1 MIQTLRI
8 QVSRL
13 FGILMA
19 VMLCISTS
27 GWEEQAPLMAA
38 GLFFLGTI
46 LVGLATVGRLWC
58 SLYIAGYKTKH
69 LVTVG
74 PYSMS
79 RNPLYLF
86 SLLGAVGVG
95 LATRTFLF
103 PLVLLTAFILYYPF
117 VINIDEAELTRLH
130 ESEFSAYR
138 KAVPRFFPKISLL
151 EEPKEYVVKPL
162 VFRKNILDVIWFV
175 WALGFLPVI
184 NGLQK
189 VEVLPVIFKIY

>member
-79 RNPLYLF
+79 RNPFISSLF
-86 SLLGAVGVG
+86 WAPWVLDWRPGRFS
-95 LATRTFLF
+95 F
-103 PLVLLTAFILYYPF
+103 PWC
-117 VINIDEAELTRLH
+117 
-130 ESEFSAYR
+130 S
-138 KAVPRFFPKISLL
+138 
-151 EEPKEYVVKPL
+151 
-162 VFRKNILDVIWFV
+162 
-175 WALGFLPVI
+175 
-184 NGLQK
+184 
-189 VEVLPVIFKIY
+189 